1 MLICFFLSST
11 YERVEKTGP
20 YSEAGTHRRTGLSYA
35 ADTDTINYTNI
46 KVYSERAEIWMPKQ
60 HR

>member
-1 MLICFFLSST
+1 MFICLLQPSA

-20 YSEAGTHRRTGLSYA
+20 YSEAGTHGRSGLSHA
-35 ADTDTINYTNI
+35 ADTDTINYASI
-46 KVYSERAEIWMPKQ
+46 RVYSERAQVWIPKQ